1 MARKLRTSPAG
12 IPQHIHRL
20 SRPGLSALPD
30 DEDKAVYLKALANYA
45 TRYQV
50 AVHAWGMSDS
60 QLQLLVTPKTDGGIS
75 SMLQA
80 TGRIYAQHYNQK
92 YAHRGGIW
100 QDRYKASLILAD
112 DYLLAVYRYID
123 RLLFVDGSTTQQA
136 AAKAA
141 NEPII
146 PEADSSAMES
156 CSLHAQPQGWSSA
169 YENQHGASTA
179 LLTPHSRYLAL
190 GDTPNDRQQAYQ
202 QLFSNVLPDTQ
213 LADIR
218 KALKMS
224 LALGDE
230 HFIKRL
236 EQVIGRRLLA
246 GKPGRPK
253 KSSLQPSAIGP
264 AVSQAASA

>member
-20 SRPGLSALPD
+20 SRPALSALPD

-112 DYLLAVYRYID
+112 DYLIAVYRYID
-123 RLLFVDGSTTQQA
+123 RLLFVEGSTIPHVA
-136 AAKAA
+136 ANAA
-141 NEPII
+141 NEPIT
-146 PEADSSAMES
+146 ADTKKAIGSH
-156 CSLHAQPQGWSSA
+156 SLHAQPRGWSSA

-179 LLTPHSRYLAL
+179 LLTPHSRYIAL
-190 GDTPNDRQQAYQ
+190 GDTPQDRQQAYQ
-202 QLFSNVLPDTQ
+202 QLFSNVLPEAQ

-253 KSSLQPSAIGP
+253 KAPLQKNAIGP